1 MILYICNTAAVGLF
15 GIILS
20 AAFCN
25 IRWDRKNVLWMA
37 AATVAIYILQA
48 VVYFGIDTTQGQYL
62 YPIHTHLTL
71 AIVRCVLSRQR
82 LWPVISVLTAYLCCQ
97 LRRWLALVIVA
108 VFSGGDR
115 MQYIAEMA
123 LTIPLLILLLRLLF
137 DPDISG
143 QLAGA
148 AVVFCLSLIAL
159 YSASSVYHF
168 SLRGEAVLRRLKKL
182 DHSMIYVLIA
192 GSYTPI
198 ILKFMPAPRSFLFL
212 GVIWLIALTGIAV
225 KLLWIDAPRLIGTA
239 LYLALGWAIAFD
251 FGVVLSMPSPAIAL
265 LAAGGLAYTA
275 GGIIYISKR
284 PNFSTLLG
292 FHELFHLFVIV
303 GSICHYLM
311 VMLYVL

>member
-1 MILYICNTAAVGLF
+1 MPRVFQKAREPFSSYSHFVG
-15 GIILS
+15 
-20 AAFCN
+20 A
-25 IRWDRKNVLWMA
+25 
-37 AATVAIYILQA
+37 
-48 VVYFGIDTTQGQYL
+48 
-62 YPIHTHLTL
+62 
-71 AIVRCVLSRQR
+71 VLSG
-82 LWPVISVLTAYLCCQ
+82 L
-97 LRRWLALVIVA
+97 
-108 VFSGGDR
+108 G
-115 MQYIAEMA
+115 
-123 LTIPLLILLLRLLF
+123 LLIVLVRLLF
-137 DPDISG
+137 GSAVSG
-143 QLAGA
+143 SLAAA
-148 AVVFCLSLIAL
+148 AVIFCLSLIAL

-168 SLRGEAVLRRLKKL
+168 SEKGEAVVRRLKKL

-198 ILKFMPAPRSFLFL
+198 LLRYMPSPRCYVFL
-212 GVIWLIALTGIAV
+212 GAVWLVALAGIAV

>member
-1 MILYICNTAAVGLF
+1 MRKLFAKAQDPISCETHALGAVAALGGGLLYLLRGVWTDAAIPAV
-15 GIILS
+15 
-20 AAFCN
+20 
-25 IRWDRKNVLWMA
+25 A
-37 AATVAIYILQA
+37 AA
-48 VVYFGIDTTQGQYL
+48 
-62 YPIHTHLTL
+62 
-71 AIVRCVLSRQR
+71 
-82 LWPVISVLTAYLCCQ
+82 LC
-97 LRRWLALVIVA
+97 
-108 VFSGGDR
+108 
-115 MQYIAEMA
+115 
-123 LTIPLLILLLRLLF
+123 
-137 DPDISG
+137 
-143 QLAGA
+143 
-148 AVVFCLSLIAL
+148 FCLSMAAL
-159 YSASSVYHF
+159 YAASAIYHYYPGTAA
-168 SLRGEAVLRRLKKL
+168 SGGVKRVLRKM